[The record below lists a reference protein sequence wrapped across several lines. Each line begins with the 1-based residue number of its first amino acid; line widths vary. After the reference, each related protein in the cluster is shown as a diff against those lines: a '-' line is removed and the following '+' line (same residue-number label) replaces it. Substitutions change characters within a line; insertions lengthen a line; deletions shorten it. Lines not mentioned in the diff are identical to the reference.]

1 MPAPSRPEGSHL
13 VLAAIDE
20 NRRPSYNLR
29 DSRSSVAALLASIG
43 RSSIVV
49 LLEMSITPL
58 GKGESVSQYVAEC
71 VELVDQSGLDYELH
85 AMGTIVEG
93 ELDLVLDLMR
103 RCIEQTATHS
113 DRVTCSAKL
122 DFRRGHSGR
131 LKSKVA
137 SVEHRLGREI
147 GKSN

>member
-1 MPAPSRPEGSHL
+1 M
-13 VLAAIDE
+13 
-20 NRRPSYNLR
+20 
-29 DSRSSVAALLASIG
+29 
-43 RSSIVV
+43 V

-58 GKGESVSQYVAEC
+58 GKGESVSRYVAEC
-71 VELVDQSGLDYELH
+71 LELVEQSGLDYELH

-93 ELDLVLDLMR
+93 ELAEVLDLMH

-113 DRVTCSAKL
+113 DRVTCAAKL

-137 SVEHRLGREI
+137 SVEQKLGRTLRK
-147 GKSN
+147 GSN